1 MIPLSNWC
9 SRWKI
14 HKWTT
19 TSSVWC
25 NDTRAVVTNVTI
37 NGDSTV
43 NGDLFTGNVFEVTQ
57 YNHAHHG
64 QTNKVEIQNIKPDT
78 TIVPTTS
85 SLTAESTTVSLANT
99 SPFTTFSGI
108 TTDRGEALIE
118 EEIVSYVVG
127 TGELTLT
134 RGVLNTVALTHPEGA
149 SIQTYEVGGVS
160 LAGINTTFTVPT
172 NTTLVNESNIDNY
185 YLEFNRTALDPLN
198 QRTGNS
204 LLCFT
209 DEKAA
214 GGDAV
219 RISQNHQYTSFEPQ
233 VVFITPGAT
242 TDVVT
247 SIRTISGTS
256 ANGTEISYVD
266 QGFVDISLSE
276 TVFFDTPRL
285 IASTIN
291 EDKLTFFPK
300 QKSLALNIAMTSDD
314 ENLSPAVDLKNA
326 TFIYGR
332 NKINNPVGIE
342 NYATDNRANQLLND
356 PHGSVFVTQPVELK
370 QPATSLKVLI
380 GANRPPEALQ
390 SILQIIYCRFIC
402 SFTNLQSVSRQ
413 KLNWYWWRWIC
424 DDIIDVAN
432 NDGRPDA
439 FVSADIENGFSEYQF
454 SVDDLNNLLVS
465 QLKLLWFQLM
475 SLHQLDLR
483 TLELLH

>member
-1 MIPLSNWC
+1 MTGSGSGCTVNVTVSSEVVTAVAINAAGTGYQVGDILTVDNTSTKVSRGGGLKFTVTAINTTFDTLYLTDVQGEKFTNGQPL
-9 SRWKI
+9 
-14 HKWTT
+14 
-19 TSSVWC
+19 VQYGAG

-37 NGDSTV
+37 SGDSTV
-43 NGDLFTGNVFEVTQ
+43 NGDLFAGNVFEVTQ

-219 RISQNHQYTSFEPQ
+219 RISQNHQFTSFEPQ
-233 VVFITPGAT
+233 IVFITPGAN

-256 ANGTEISYVD
+256 ADGTEISYVD

-300 QKSLALNIAMTSDD
+300 QKSIALNIEMTSDD

-332 NKINNPVGIE
+332 NKIKNPVGIE
-342 NYATDNRANQLLND
+342 NYATDNRANQ
-356 PHGSVFVTQPVELK
+356 
-370 QPATSLKVLI
+370 
-380 GANRPPEALQ
+380 
-390 SILQIIYCRFIC
+390 Y
-402 SFTNLQSVSRQ
+402 
-413 KLNWYWWRWIC
+413 
-424 DDIIDVAN
+424 
-432 NDGRPDA
+432 
-439 FVSADIENGFSEYQF
+439 
-454 SVDDLNNLLVS
+454 
-465 QLKLLWFQLM
+465 
-475 SLHQLDLR
+475 
-483 TLELLH
+483 